1 MSQIIDSSE
10 TTFTSQQSSSKFSL
24 NISTFNRCPAP
35 KSLPTQP
42 TTKPIFGNLNNN
54 NVYSGLVRP
63 L

>member
-10 TTFTSQQSSSKFSL
+10 TTFTSQQSSSKFSF
-24 NISTFNRCPAP
+24 NINAFNDCPAP

-42 TTKPIFGNLNNN
+42 TTKPTFGNLNNS
-54 NVYSGLVRP
+54 VYSGLVRP